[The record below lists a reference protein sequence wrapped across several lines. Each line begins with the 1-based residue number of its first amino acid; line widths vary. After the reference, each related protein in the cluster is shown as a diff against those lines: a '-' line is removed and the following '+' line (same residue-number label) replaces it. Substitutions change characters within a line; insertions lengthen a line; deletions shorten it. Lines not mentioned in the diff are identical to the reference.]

1 MDAKKNSKLGLK
13 SQEYSA
19 WLLRRL
25 LLEHFEGRRAS
36 IIANA
41 VNCCILFAVFFNSY
55 PTLYFVV
62 AGLVLAGLLAW
73 RGSLPKKLASVR
85 RDFDKLKQIRS
96 QIEINATLLGSW
108 WGLSVVIFMTAAP
121 PSEQVLCAIIGS
133 GMMASSAHT
142 YRTIKNAAY
151 GFISACAVGSFIA
164 LGLQTGAAGYAGAL
178 LVVCYCFVLFSAVS
192 ATERNITVRYQ
203 REVELRE
210 SKETINL
217 LLADFTEQGTNWQV
231 EFDEQ
236 SHIINPTAQL
246 AEAAQRPIET
256 LQGKKLLELLD
267 IGPERDQLA
276 EHLINGRSFRNHTV
290 PLSIG
295 KDRHWWSISARQVNT
310 IDKTYRGIAADI
322 TAQRQAEEQVSY
334 MAHFDALT
342 DLPNRFQF
350 NQRLNRTLHATNGQM
365 GLMYLDLDQFKIIN
379 DTLGHSFG
387 DLLLR
392 GVARRLETCI
402 SGDEFVARLCGDEFA
417 IVFKTDDLD
426 HIKRTGAQIIEAL
439 TVPFRLDDHDVI
451 VGTSIG
457 IAVAPLHG
465 NDASTLLRNGDLAL
479 YEAKA
484 QGRNRQAVFEPGMDE
499 AAQLRRALELDLRGA
514 LGKHEL
520 CLHYQPLVRIEDGAT
535 LGYEALIRWEH
546 PERGV
551 VMPNDFIPIAEESG
565 MIIPIGEWVIRQA
578 IDDLTEWA
586 DDLTVSINLSP
597 AQMRSPSLITTL
609 VQALAKAGIDPKRVC
624 LEITENVL
632 MQDSEA
638 NLETLHKLHELGLEI
653 ALDDFGTGY
662 SSLNYL
668 RSFPF
673 DKIKIDRCFVNE
685 IDVREDC
692 QAIVRSVVNLANSLG
707 MTTTAEGVEREGQV
721 EMLRRE
727 GCLNVQGYL
736 FSKAVPQDQ
745 LSDLRKPI
753 HSHAQRLVD
762 LEGVRKQQA
771 EAEAKGETNF
781 DSAERVQK
789 FG

>member
-1 MDAKKNSKLGLK
+1 MVEDTKQKRSIIIEADK
-13 SQEYSA
+13 YSP
-19 WLLRRL
+19 WLSRRL
-25 LLEHFEGRRAS
+25 LQEHFSGAKAAIFAS
-36 IIANA
+36 A
-41 VNCCILFAVFFNSY
+41 VNCLVLNVVFWGNY
-55 PTLYFVV
+55 APLYF
-62 AGLVLAGLLAW
+62 ALADLCLFGLLVW
-73 RGSLPKKLASVR
+73 RYQLTLKLAPARHDAAALNSIMQQVVN
-85 RDFDKLKQIRS
+85 
-96 QIEINATLLGSW
+96 NAALLGAW
-108 WGLSVVIFMTAAP
+108 WGLSVLILMTGATA
-121 PSEQVLCAIIGS
+121 SQQVLCAIIGS
-133 GMMASSAHT
+133 GMMAGSAHT
-142 YRTIKNAAY
+142 YRTVKRAAY
-151 GFISACAVGSFIA
+151 SFVLMCAVGSA
-164 LGLQTGAAGYAGAL
+164 LALMSQGNSAGYAGAVL
-178 LVVCYCFVLFSAVS
+178 TFCYCVVLFSGVKT
-192 ATERNITVRYQ
+192 TEKNILLRHQ
-203 REVELRE
+203 RETDLRV
-210 SKETINL
+210 STETNKL
-217 LLADFTEQGTNWQV
+217 LLADFTEQGSNWQLH
-231 EFDEQ
+231 FDDQ
-236 SHIINPTAQL
+236 SRILNPDEKL
-246 AEAAQRPIET
+246 AEAAQRPVET
-256 LQGKKLLELLD
+256 LQGKKFLD
-267 IGPERDQLA
+267 LIEPGAERDELA
-276 EHLINGRSFRNHTV
+276 SHVANGRSFRNHIV
-290 PLSIG
+290 PLNIG
-295 KDRHWWSISARQVNT
+295 KEKLWWSISARQV
-310 IDKTYRGIAADI
+310 DKDTKVYHAIVSDI
-322 TAQRQAEEQVSY
+322 SAQRHAEEQVSY
-334 MAHFDALT
+334 MAHFDSLT

-350 NQRLNRTLHATNGQM
+350 NQRLNRTMHSTAGNM

-387 DLLLR
+387 DLLLK

-402 SGDEFVARLCGDEFA
+402 SGEEFVARLGGDEFA
-417 IVFKTDDLD
+417 IVFKTNDLD
-426 HIKRTGAQIIEAL
+426 YIQTTGKLVIESL
-439 TVPFRLDDHDVI
+439 TVPFRLEDHDVI

-457 IAVAPLHG
+457 ISVSPLHG
-465 NDASTLLRNGDLAL
+465 TDASTLLRNADLAL
-479 YEAKA
+479 YDAKA
-484 QGRNRQAVFEPGMDE
+484 KGRNRQAVFEPGMDE
-499 AAQLRRALELDLRGA
+499 AAQYRRALELDMRGA
-514 LGKHEL
+514 LGKGEF

-551 VMPNDFIPIAEESG
+551 VMPNDFISIAEESG

-578 IDDLTEWA
+578 MDDLMEWP
-586 DDLTVSINLSP
+586 DEMTVSINLSP

-609 VQALAKAGIDPKRVC
+609 VQSLAKTGVNPKRVC

-638 NLETLHKLHELGLEI
+638 NMTTLHKLHELGLEI

-721 EMLRRE
+721 EFLRRE

-762 LEGVRKQQA
+762 MESKRKTLSDARALPDQEVA
-771 EAEAKGETNF
+771 E
-781 DSAERVQK
+781 QK